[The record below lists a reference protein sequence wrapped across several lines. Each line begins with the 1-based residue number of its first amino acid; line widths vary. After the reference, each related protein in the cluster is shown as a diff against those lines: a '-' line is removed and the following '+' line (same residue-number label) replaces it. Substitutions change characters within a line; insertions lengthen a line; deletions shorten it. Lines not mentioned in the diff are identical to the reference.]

1 MDKLFIIKI
10 IVMNEFIFV
19 GFINFIYE
27 YYLFTYNLQNVLLNK
42 L

>member
-1 MDKLFIIKI
+1 
-10 IVMNEFIFV
+10 MNEFIFV
-19 GFINFIYE
+19 GFIINFIYE